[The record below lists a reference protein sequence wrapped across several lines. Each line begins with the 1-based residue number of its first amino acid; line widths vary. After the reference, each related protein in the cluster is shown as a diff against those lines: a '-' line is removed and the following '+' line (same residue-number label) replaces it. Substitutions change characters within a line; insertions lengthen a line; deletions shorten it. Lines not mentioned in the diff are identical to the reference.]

1 MTALFRRNPTDMEV
15 TGMADSSD
23 TPVLD
28 LLAKM
33 TIDSLEQSTLDA
45 ETIMVARIAALVA
58 LDAAPVS
65 YLTNLEAAGEAGID
79 LEMLQGILIAI
90 APIVGTARVMSAAS
104 KVAEALGIAIAIA
117 EADLSQTE

>member
-1 MTALFRRNPTDMEV
+1 MTD
-15 TGMADSSD
+15 GSD

-33 TIDSLEQSTLDA
+33 TVDSLEQSTLDA

-65 YLTNLEAAGEAGID
+65 YLTNLEAAGEAGVD
-79 LEMLQGILIAI
+79 LEMVQGILIAI

>member
-1 MTALFRRNPTDMEV
+1 MTD
-15 TGMADSSD
+15 GSD

-33 TIDSLEQSTLDA
+33 TVDSLEQSTLDA

-65 YLTNLEAAGEAGID
+65 YLTNLEAAGEAGVD
-79 LEMLQGILIAI
+79 LEMVQGILIAI

-104 KVAEALGIAIAIA
+104 KVAEALGIAVAIA

>member
-1 MTALFRRNPTDMEV
+1 
-15 TGMADSSD
+15 MADSSD

>member
-1 MTALFRRNPTDMEV
+1 
-15 TGMADSSD
+15 MAESSD

-33 TIDSLEQSTLDA
+33 TVDSLVQSTLDA

-65 YLTNLEAAGEAGID
+65 YLTNLEAAGEAGVD
-79 LEMLQGILIAI
+79 LETVQGILIAI

-117 EADLSQTE
+117 ESDLSQTE

>member
-1 MTALFRRNPTDMEV
+1 MTD
-15 TGMADSSD
+15 GSD

-33 TIDSLEQSTLDA
+33 TVDSLEQSTLDA

>member
-1 MTALFRRNPTDMEV
+1 MTD
-15 TGMADSSD
+15 GSD

-65 YLTNLEAAGEAGID
+65 YLTNLEAAGEAGVD
-79 LEMLQGILIAI
+79 LEMVQGILIAI

-104 KVAEALGIAIAIA
+104 KVAEALGIAVAIA